1 MIDFVD
7 KVKSFESQNP
17 IPNEKWKDYDEN
29 LVLAFLLYYNYNA
42 YCNLVH
48 KDSPDL
54 QDAVSSYGIEVTR
67 AHDKDDYII
76 QGELTK
82 YKLGKSNKTIDDL
95 QEIVKEHSWL
105 FEPEIGAF
113 CPPMYDENHQFHL
126 FKTAFN
132 KKINKLP
139 LYNSNVSSC
148 SLAVV
153 FQEPLLPRAD
163 NLMIDYFKEINF
175 KNKTNNKFNSLFLI
189 LETEGLII
197 LDSSLRV
204 IKKNFNY
211 DELKYLCNVASLV
224 TRGLETEIK
233 TCFIS

>member
-1 MIDFVD
+1 MIDFNS
-7 KVKSFESQNP
+7 KVKSFIADRP
-17 IPNEKWKDYDEN
+17 IPTEKWKDYDEN

-48 KDSPDL
+48 NDSPDL
-54 QDAVSSYGIEVTR
+54 QDAVSSYGIEVTL
-67 AHDKDDYII
+67 AHDKEDLII

-82 YKLGKSNKTIDDL
+82 YKLGKSNKTLNDL

-105 FEPEIGAF
+105 FEPEIGTF

-163 NLMIDYFKEINF
+163 DLMIDYFKEVNF
-175 KNKTNNKFNSLFLI
+175 KNNINNNFDSLFLI
-189 LETEGLII
+189 LENEGLII

-204 IKKNFNY
+204 IKKNFSY
-211 DELKYLCNVASLV
+211 DELKYLYNVASLV

-233 TCFIS
+233 NCFIS